1 MTKRLRKKENNI
13 SSHSG
18 HSNSLS
24 GDVRHLAV
32 EVNQTMKIAICIFLA
47 VATFSVYLQVKDHEF
62 IDYDDKAFISQNS
75 NIKSG
80 LSKES
85 VVWAFTTT
93 LSGSWEPITWLSHI
107 LGYQLYGSSSK
118 NHHLINVFFHI
129 TNAVLLFIV
138 LLRMTGALWQ
148 SGFVACMFALHPMNV
163 ESVAWLMERNMLL
176 CTLFWLLTM
185 LVYIHYTEKPSIKRY
200 SLVILF
206 FALGLMSKS
215 MIVTLPFVLLM
226 MDYWP
231 LKRLKVNQKKYNDK
245 FEMDFVIKRSEVL
258 RLVLEKIPLLILS
271 LGLSITI
278 FKLAEGYEGTDYM
291 AAVSFFGRLN
301 NGMVSYL
308 EYLAKTVWP
317 TGLAV
322 IYPHPLNTLA
332 AWKGIL
338 CGMALLG
345 VTFFSIRFIK
355 KSPYFAFGW
364 FWYLG
369 VLVPVIGIFVQVGGE
384 LAMADR
390 YAYLPLIGIFIII
403 AWGLPELIARWRHRE
418 KILSISA
425 GIIISMLMATTW
437 IQLSYWK
444 NSLDLFKRAI
454 SVANKK
460 DPNFKNP
467 NHALLYNHLGL
478 VFYNMGKPEES
489 TSHYEMAIKIA
500 PDLAMAHT
508 NLGIS
513 HLTMGN
519 TKEAISHYKTAIKF
533 NPNHAHG
540 HYNLGIVL
548 FALGKVEEAISHYQT
563 AIKLNPNYAA
573 AHNNLGLILEENGR
587 THEAISNYTTAI
599 NLKPDYAAA
608 HSNLGNT
615 LFALGKTE
623 EAIAHYKTVVRLR
636 PGFFPAH
643 TNLGNALF
651 ALGKTEEAIAHYKT
665 VIRLNPDL
673 ALANSNLG
681 IALFA
686 LGKTEEAITHYET
699 AIRLNPDFAMA
710 YTNLG
715 NALFALGK
723 TEEAIYHFKTAIR
736 LKPGYTEAHHN
747 LGVALF
753 AIKKVEESISHY
765 KMAIKFKPDY
775 PMAYTNLGNA
785 LFTLGKT
792 EKAISHYKT
801 AIRLRPGY
809 TEAHYHL
816 GNILVQT
823 GEIKEAVGHYRETL
837 RLKPN
842 FVLAQKNLER
852 ALLLA
857 GKMEKFKNQPIK
869 NLSD

>member
-1 MTKRLRKKENNI
+1 MTKRLQKKENNI

-32 EVNQTMKIAICIFLA
+32 EVNQTMKTAICIFLA

-85 VVWAFTTT
+85 VIWAFTTT

-206 FALGLMSKS
+206 FTFGLMSKS

-322 IYPHPLNTLA
+322 LYPHPLNTLA
-332 AWKGIL
+332 TWKGIL

-513 HLTMGN
+513 YLSMGN
-519 TKEAISHYKTAIKF
+519 TEEAISHYKTAIKF

-548 FALGKVEEAISHYQT
+548 FALGKIEEAISHYQT

-573 AHNNLGLILEENGR
+573 AHNNLGLILEGNGR
-587 THEAISNYTTAI
+587 TREAISNYRTAI
-599 NLKPDYAAA
+599 NLKPGYAAA

-623 EAIAHYKTVVRLR
+623 EAIVHYK
-636 PGFFPAH
+636 
-643 TNLGNALF
+643 
-651 ALGKTEEAIAHYKT
+651 K
-665 VIRLNPDL
+665 
-673 ALANSNLG
+673 
-681 IALFA
+681 
-686 LGKTEEAITHYET
+686 

-801 AIRLRPGY
+801 AIRLRPDY
-809 TEAHYHL
+809 TEAHYNL